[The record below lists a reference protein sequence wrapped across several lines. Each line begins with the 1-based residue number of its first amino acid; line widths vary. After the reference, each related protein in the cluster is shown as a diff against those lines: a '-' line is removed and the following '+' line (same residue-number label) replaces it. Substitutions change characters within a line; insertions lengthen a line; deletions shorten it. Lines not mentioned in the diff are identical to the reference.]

1 MDKRRDLVFSTII
14 ILTFLLAFY
23 GNRIISPFLDLTIS
37 SLELRIAYFY
47 SWWLIPTALITG
59 LLFGF
64 GRFFR
69 HLGLSKGF
77 ARGIL
82 FSIVVVSPM
91 FISSAVMG
99 NVSEVIN
106 LTTILNQSLIAG
118 FMEEYLFR
126 GFLFG
131 LLFLKLR
138 WGFIPAALLGA
149 IIFGMAHL
157 YQGDAFWEVTG
168 IFFITAMGA
177 LWFAWLY
184 IEWNKNLWVP
194 IFLHA
199 LMNLSWILFEISST
213 ALGGWY
219 ENIFRI
225 LTIALTVIITIRF
238 RKKQGFFRIN
248 RNNLFFNPKVH

>member
-1 MDKRRDLVFSTII
+1 MDKRRDLIFSAII
-14 ILTFLLAFY
+14 TLTFLLAFY

-47 SWWLIPTALITG
+47 SWWLIPTAAITG

-64 GRFFR
+64 RRFFD

-77 ARGIL
+77 MKGLL
-82 FSIVVVSPM
+82 FSIVAVSPM
-91 FISSAVMG
+91 FISSAIASS
-99 NVSEVIN
+99 VSEDIN

-157 YQGDAFWEVTG
+157 YQGGTFWEVTG

-177 LWFAWLY
+177 VWFAWLY
-184 IEWNKNLWVP
+184 IEWNNNLWTP
-194 IFLHA
+194 IFLHV

-225 LTIALTVIITIRF
+225 MTIAFTVIITIRI
-238 RKKQGFFRIN
+238 RKKEGFFRIN
-248 RNNLFFNPKVH
+248 RHNLFYHPKVH